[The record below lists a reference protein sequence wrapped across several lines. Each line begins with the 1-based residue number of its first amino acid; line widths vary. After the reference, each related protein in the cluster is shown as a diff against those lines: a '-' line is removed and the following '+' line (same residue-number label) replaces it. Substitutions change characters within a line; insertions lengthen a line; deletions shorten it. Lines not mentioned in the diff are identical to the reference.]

1 MEIPAIAMSKMG
13 LSHLIIICE
22 GGVGNINEL
31 PVYKVCKKVLICL
44 LPPVLVC
51 LGWPEMRRV

>member
-1 MEIPAIAMSKMG
+1 MEIHAIAMSKMG

-51 LGWPEMRRV
+51 LG